1 MLYIDSREGE
11 SVVAHTI
18 RDKKKLLARVRR
30 IAGQVRAI
38 ETALSEERGCTTI
51 LQQITSCR
59 GAITGLMA
67 EVLEGHIRMHVM
79 DPDKKPTA
87 AQSDAAEELID
98 IIKSYLR

>member
-1 MLYIDSREGE
+1 MLYWSAAERD
-11 SVVAHTI
+11 AMPHTI
-18 RDKKKLLARVRR
+18 KDKKKLLARIRR
-30 IAGQVRAI
+30 IAGQVRGI
-38 ETALSEERGCTTI
+38 EKALDEERDCSKV

-79 DPDKKPTA
+79 GADNEPTSD
-87 AQSDAAEELID
+87 QSVAAEELVD

>member
-1 MLYIDSREGE
+1 MP
-11 SVVAHTI
+11 HTI
-18 RDKKKLLARVRR
+18 KDKKKLLARIRR
-30 IAGQVRAI
+30 IAGQVRGI
-38 ETALSEERGCTTI
+38 EKALDEERDCSTV

-79 DPDKKPTA
+79 DADKEPTSD
-87 AQSDAAEELID
+87 QSVAAEELVD